1 MIEDAVRSV
10 ASVPPRLKNQETPL
24 QNQCIFTHITP
35 FPTLY
40 SACRRFLTFLSQ
52 EAMEITLYY
61 LISMALTQS
70 EKEYSDF

>member
-1 MIEDAVRSV
+1 M
-10 ASVPPRLKNQETPL
+10 PCLPKLKETSESLVFTESCPSP
-24 QNQCIFTHITP
+24 FTHISDITP